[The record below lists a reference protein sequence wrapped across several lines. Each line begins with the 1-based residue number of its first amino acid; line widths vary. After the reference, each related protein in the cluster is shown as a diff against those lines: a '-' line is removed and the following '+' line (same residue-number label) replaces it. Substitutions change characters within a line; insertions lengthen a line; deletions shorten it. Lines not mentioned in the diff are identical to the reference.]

1 MQISQNI
8 LDKGLLAELA
18 YLKLEN
24 FNGNYSNYDDV
35 KNFINDNNEDI
46 TGVSSERKDA
56 ILNIVK

>member
-24 FNGNYSNYDDV
+24 FNGNYSN
-35 KNFINDNNEDI
+35 
-46 TGVSSERKDA
+46 
-56 ILNIVK
+56 